1 MDHSQSWW
9 IRDTVRSPYNV
20 INRELY
26 PDLNNAGAGSSAMD
40 IVTGGI
46 KQRSSSD
53 SNSSYT
59 YIYMAIGTPIID
71 TDGRIITGR

>member
-1 MDHSQSWW
+1 MDHTQSWW
-9 IRDTVRSPYNV
+9 IRDTARNPYNV
-20 INRELY
+20 VNKELY
-26 PDLNNAGAGSSAMD
+26 PDLTNAEATSASMD

-46 KQRSSSD
+46 KQRVSSD

-71 TDGRIITGR
+71 TDGRIIAGR